1 MMATSAARRSR
12 IVAGQSEIVMN
23 SVIVKA
29 IQRVRSIVAKTI
41 PQTHKLAEDAAHIEI
56 FIKNSE
62 PIDLLDFTA
71 SLTGI
76 AREHEAQVRASTPQ
90 VSVDET
96 RLLIVDVRKGSI
108 ILELL
113 PVLAPFVSTAE
124 VTNTAV
130 AFVENM
136 RAAVTQLS
144 QPGGRIQNATTTQL
158 KNLND
163 TVRLV
168 ADDAKGEL
176 SIAARYKSGD
186 VIQEIVIDKKD
197 AQVIEANVTAQRK
210 EIEAKGSAQ
219 YERVLMR
226 LHQSSADGLKLDKR
240 TSEKGIVERIDI
252 TPRTLIYASDR
263 AGERIK
269 NEILNGDGNPFQ
281 KGFIVDLDVETV
293 GGKPRV
299 YRILDVHEVIDLDE
313 EE

>member
-1 MMATSAARRSR
+1 M
-12 IVAGQSEIVMN
+12 
-23 SVIVKA
+23 
-29 IQRVRSIVAKTI
+29 AKTI
-41 PQTHKLAEDAAHIEI
+41 PQTHKLAADAAHIEI
-56 FIKNSE
+56 VIRNSE
-62 PIDLLDFTA
+62 PIELLDFTA

-76 AREHEAQVRASTPQ
+76 AREHEAQVRASTPK
-90 VSVDET
+90 VSLDET

-124 VTNTAV
+124 VTNTAI

-136 RAAVTQLS
+136 KAAVTQLR
-144 QPGGRIQNATTTQL
+144 QPGGRIEDATTNQL
-158 KNLND
+158 KNMND

-168 ADDAKGEL
+168 TADADGEL

-186 VIQEIVIDKKD
+186 VIQEVIIDKKD
-197 AQVIEANVTAQRK
+197 AKVIEANVAAQRK

-240 TSEKGIVERIDI
+240 TSEKGIVERIDMA
-252 TPRTLIYASDR
+252 PKTLIYASDR

-269 NEILNGDGNPFQ
+269 NEILNVDGNPYQ
-281 KGFIVDLDVETV
+281 KGFVVDLDVETV

-299 YRILDVHEVIDLDE
+299 YRVLDVHDVIDLDDE
-313 EE
+313 AHE